1 MFIIRH
7 RTLFFWLGAI
17 ITIAAIAALAVL
29 RLPLSIEFT
38 GGSLVEVA
46 YQGERPALDTVKERI
61 DTAGFD
67 DVIVREA
74 GEQGVLVKTHTL
86 TPEEHDALIG
96 ALSSNGATP
105 VTELRANSIGP
116 SMGAELAKK
125 ALVALFAVIL
135 VIVLYIAWAFRKVS
149 RPVSSWAYGAVVVL
163 ILLHDVLVPAGFYAI
178 WSYVTGA
185 QADTL
190 FVVAILAILGYS
202 VNDTIVI
209 FDRVR
214 ENLKHNEESNV
225 AEKFEDVVGR
235 SVSETL
241 GRSINTSVTTSL
253 TLIALLI
260 VGSPATFNFA
270 LVLLAGVLVGTY
282 SSILIAAPLL
292 VPFAKLFPQKQ
303 KAKQ

>member
-17 ITIAAIAALAVL
+17 ITIVAIAALAVL

-67 DVIVREA
+67 DVIAREA
-74 GEQGVLVKTHTL
+74 GEQGVLVKTRTL

-96 ALSSNGATP
+96 ALSGNGATP

-125 ALVALFAVIL
+125 ALVALLAVIF
-135 VIVLYIAWAFRKVS
+135 VIVLYVAWAFRKVS

-163 ILLHDVLVPAGFYAI
+163 ILLHDVLVPAGLYAI
-178 WSYVTGA
+178 WSYFTGA

-225 AEKFEDVVGR
+225 AEKFEDTVGR

-241 GRSINTSVTTSL
+241 ARSINTSVTTSL

-270 LVLLAGVLVGTY
+270 LVLLAGVVVGTY